1 MIYLDSAAT
10 TLQKPPAV
18 ARAAAWAI
26 QNLASP
32 GRGGHL
38 PARKAAETAFA
49 CRQAAAD
56 LFGVESP
63 EQVVFTFNATHG
75 LNIAIR
81 SLVKQGDKV
90 LISPWEHNAVTRPL
104 RALGAEI
111 LIAKAPLFDRQA
123 QLDAFEAGLEARP
136 VAVVCTHVSNVF
148 GFILPIEEIAALCR
162 RRRVPLIVDASQS
175 AGCLPV
181 RQDTIRAA
189 FIAMPGHKG
198 LYGPQGTG
206 LLLCAGEAVPLIQGG
221 TGSASVL
228 QTMPDYLPDRLE
240 AGTHNL
246 PGIAGLLAGLR
257 YVTARTPETIGKREG
272 GLIRRAAQGLAR
284 LPRVRAF
291 QARDPA
297 CQSGVLSFQVEG
309 MDCEEVGELLS
320 RRGIA
325 VRAGLHCAPL
335 AHESAETLESGTIR
349 ASVSDFTTQAE
360 IDRFVWEISRL
371 AAQSSD
377 ATRRPSEKRT

>member
-189 FIAMPGHKG
+189 FMAMPGHKG

>member
-18 ARAAAWAI
+18 ARAAAWAVG
-26 QNLASP
+26 NLASP

-38 PARKAAETAFA
+38 PARRAAETAFA

-56 LFGVESP
+56 LFGMESP

-81 SLVKQGDKV
+81 SLVKPGDRV

-104 RALGAEI
+104 HALGAEI
-111 LIAKAPLFDRQA
+111 MVAKAPLFDWQGL
-123 QLDAFEAGLEARP
+123 LDAFEAGLEADP
-136 VAVVCTHVSNVF
+136 AAVVCTHVSNVF
-148 GFILPIEEIAALCR
+148 GFILPMEEIAALCR
-162 RRRVPLIVDASQS
+162 RRRIPLIVDASQS

-181 RQDTIRAA
+181 RQEKLGAA

-221 TGSASVL
+221 TGSASAL

-246 PGIAGLLAGLR
+246 PGISGLLAGLR
-257 YVTARTPETIGKREG
+257 YVTARTPETIGRREG
-272 GLIRRAAQGLAR
+272 ALIRRAAQGLAR
-284 LPRVRAF
+284 LPHVKAF

-309 MDCEEVGELLS
+309 MDCEAVGETLS

-335 AHESAETLESGTIR
+335 AHENAGTLEAGTVR
-349 ASVSDFTTQAE
+349 ASVSDFNTAAE
-360 IDRFVWEISRL
+360 VDRFVWEVSRL
-371 AAQSSD
+371 VQSS
-377 ATRRPSEKRT
+377 R

>member
-104 RALGAEI
+104 HALGAEI

-148 GFILPIEEIAALCR
+148 GFILPIEEIAAMCR
-162 RRRVPLIVDASQS
+162 RRGVPLIVDASQS

-272 GLIRRAAQGLAR
+272 GLIRRVAQGLAR

>member
-18 ARAAAWAI
+18 ARAAAWTI

-148 GFILPIEEIAALCR
+148 GFILPIEEIAAMCR
-162 RRRVPLIVDASQS
+162 RRGVPLIVDASQS

>member
-104 RALGAEI
+104 HALGAEI

-136 VAVVCTHVSNVF
+136 TAVVCTHVSNVF
-148 GFILPIEEIAALCR
+148 GFILPIEEIAAMCR
-162 RRRVPLIVDASQS
+162 RRGVPLIVDASQS

-206 LLLCAGEAVPLIQGG
+206 LLLCVGEAVPLIQGG

>member
-104 RALGAEI
+104 HALGAEI

-148 GFILPIEEIAALCR
+148 GFILPIEEIAAMCR
-162 RRRVPLIVDASQS
+162 RRGVPLIVDASQS

-257 YVTARTPETIGKREG
+257 YVTARNPETIGKREG
-272 GLIRRAAQGLAR
+272 GLIRRVAQGLAR

>member
-18 ARAAAWAI
+18 ARAAAWAVG
-26 QNLASP
+26 NLASP

-38 PARKAAETAFA
+38 PARRAAETAFS

-56 LFGVESP
+56 LFGMESP
-63 EQVVFTFNATHG
+63 EQVVFTSNATHG
-75 LNIAIR
+75 LNIAIK
-81 SLVKQGDKV
+81 SLVKPGDRV

-104 RALGAEI
+104 HALGAEI
-111 LIAKAPLFDRQA
+111 LVARAPLFDRQGL
-123 QLDAFEAGLEARP
+123 LDAFEVGLERDPA
-136 VAVVCTHVSNVF
+136 AVVCTHVSNVF
-148 GFILPIEEIAALCR
+148 GFILPMEEIAALCR

-181 RQDTIRAA
+181 RQEKLGAA

-221 TGSASVL
+221 TGSASAL

-257 YVTARTPETIGKREG
+257 YVAARTPEAIGKREG
-272 GLIRRAAQGLAR
+272 GLIRRAAQGMAR

-309 MDCEEVGELLS
+309 MDCEAVGEALS

-325 VRAGLHCAPL
+325 LRAGLHCAPL
-335 AHESAETLESGTIR
+335 AHENAGTLEAGTVR
-349 ASVSDFTTQAE
+349 LSVSDFNTAAE
-360 IDRFVWEISRL
+360 VDRFVWELSRL
-371 AAQSSD
+371 VQSS
-377 ATRRPSEKRT
+377 R

>member
-162 RRRVPLIVDASQS
+162 RRGVPLIVDASQS

>member
-104 RALGAEI
+104 HALGAEI

-297 CQSGVLSFQVEG
+297 CQSGVLSFRVEG

>member
-148 GFILPIEEIAALCR
+148 GFILPIEEIAAMCR
-162 RRRVPLIVDASQS
+162 RRGVPLIVDASQS

>member
-18 ARAAAWAI
+18 ARAAAWAVG
-26 QNLASP
+26 NLASP

-38 PARKAAETAFA
+38 PARRAAETAFA

-56 LFGVESP
+56 LFGMESP

-81 SLVKQGDKV
+81 SLVKPGDRV

-104 RALGAEI
+104 HALGAEI
-111 LIAKAPLFDRQA
+111 MVAKAPLFDRQGL
-123 QLDAFEAGLEARP
+123 LDAFEAGLEADP
-136 VAVVCTHVSNVF
+136 AAVVCTHVSNVF
-148 GFILPIEEIAALCR
+148 GFILPMEEIAVLCR
-162 RRRVPLIVDASQS
+162 RRRIPLIVDASQS

-181 RQDTIRAA
+181 RQEKLGAA

-221 TGSASVL
+221 TGSASAL

-257 YVTARTPETIGKREG
+257 YVTARTPETIGRREG
-272 GLIRRAAQGLAR
+272 ALIRRAAQGLAR
-284 LPRVRAF
+284 LSRVKVF

-309 MDCEEVGELLS
+309 MDCEAVGAALS

-335 AHESAETLESGTIR
+335 AHENAGTLEAGTVR
-349 ASVSDFTTQAE
+349 ASVSDFNTAAE
-360 IDRFVWEISRL
+360 VDRFVWEISRL
-371 AAQSSD
+371 VKAS
-377 ATRRPSEKRT
+377 R

>member
-56 LFGVESP
+56 LFGMESP
-63 EQVVFTFNATHG
+63 EQVVFTSNATHG

-81 SLVKQGDKV
+81 SLVKPGDKV

-104 RALGAEI
+104 HALGAEI

-123 QLDAFEAGLEARP
+123 QLDAFEVGLEARP
-136 VAVVCTHVSNVF
+136 AAVVCTHVSNVF
-148 GFILPIEEIAALCR
+148 GFILPIEEIAAMCR
-162 RRRVPLIVDASQS
+162 RRGVPLIVDASQS

-181 RQDTIRAA
+181 RQDVLHAT
-189 FIAMPGHKG
+189 FLAMPGHKG

-206 LLLCAGEAVPLIQGG
+206 LLLCAGEAIPLIQGG
-221 TGSASVL
+221 TGSASIL
-228 QTMPDYLPDRLE
+228 QTMPEFLPDRLE

-257 YVTARTPETIGKREG
+257 YVAGRTPQAIGQRETL
-272 GLIRRAAQGLAR
+272 LIERAARKLSALPGL
-284 LPRVRAF
+284 RVF
-291 QARDPA
+291 QAKNPA

-325 VRAGLHCAPL
+325 LRAGLHCAPL
-335 AHESAETLESGTIR
+335 AHENADTLERGTIR
-349 ASVSDFTTQAE
+349 ASVSDFTEQTE
-360 IDRFVWEISRL
+360 VDRFVWEVSRL
-371 AAQSSD
+371 V
-377 ATRRPSEKRT
+377 TRSGPAPHRPLRNQN